1 MKTLDELEEE
11 LLHKEWRIRTGS
23 FTAWLSTSRG
33 GSMNETFDLLIVGD
47 IYRWGRDDEGMFVIE
62 SLAAA

>member
-1 MKTLDELEEE
+1 
-11 LLHKEWRIRTGS
+11 
-23 FTAWLSTSRG
+23 
-33 GSMNETFDLLIVGD
+33 MNETFDLLIVGD